1 MIQNEQ
7 DQNAIQGP
15 KEGKLKWILAATS
28 FFIALVTYVLT
39 MAPTVSFW
47 DCGEFVS
54 SANILGIPHPPG
66 TPFFVLIGRAA
77 IILFAFIPDIAARLN
92 FVSAFSSAIS
102 VMIAFLI
109 GWESIALAFAKKSPE
124 PKLRALILSCGALTS
139 AFLVAF
145 SDTFW
150 FSAVEAE
157 VYGASM
163 AILFGIVLLCL
174 WWIPRRETVM
184 GDKLLILMT
193 YLSFVG
199 IGVHL
204 YTMLFLP
211 CVFLFVLILKP
222 QLRTLSAW
230 PFWVVPAMLFT
241 AAVKVDKFPLLLLI
255 ALVGTLSALVL
266 VKPEQKYPWRLSFWM
281 AFVALIGYST
291 HAYLPVRSSQNP
303 AIDESNPEVHQV
315 SDVINLPFLSGADEK
330 DSKFEDFLSRKQY
343 IQSSMIDRAMFR
355 RANPMHQFFSFAHMG
370 YGGYQLAQYF
380 PWKVGGIQY
389 DRSQNDTNWVVTAG
403 ANEPNTVLGVDF
415 NTQMA
420 NFFGSG
426 RENVTWRNYVR
437 PVILVL
443 AFNAVIF
450 FSILA
455 LYRREKSIAVLLGSI
470 YLVSSVGLIWY
481 LNMADGTR
489 LDSEIYLQYVP
500 KIKEQFKAANGHSP
514 SDQELSEVLAQY
526 PKQQLEVRE
535 RDYFY
540 TPAYMMM
547 GIILG
552 IGLGLG
558 LAALARKRDKIQYVK
573 PLGLAA
579 AALSL
584 AVPATAN
591 WTSHNRSGNHTPWD
605 FAWNFLQ
612 SVPKDG
618 ILFTFGDN
626 DTFPLWALQETWNVR
641 KDVRVVNTSLGQ
653 TDWYIKQMMEQ
664 EPKVNLVFFKDPM
677 TMARVEA
684 GEPHPAAPYIEMAR
698 ATLDTLAQ
706 LDAFMQSPAAQAA
719 LKGQGTPD
727 QVKLAD
733 SLNQVLKSRS
743 YERHVW
749 QAFYEQAVFPQVD
762 QVRGMLPMLQKETL
776 RLSMQIAQT
785 KDSAQLKPLQ
795 DTLNAYQMQ
804 MQMGQSLLARIYK
817 SKDELKQDSALL
829 VGKLMALRESLTK
842 DSNPSAQARMQYSML
857 SEEAKGV
864 VGMLQGGKTTLGT
877 DELLILDVIL
887 HNQDKSINFAMGG
900 SSIGLDGDLQSVGWV
915 RTLSKNGDL
924 TPAMA
929 YQKTDSLVKNVFKYR
944 GLGDGTAHLDGET
957 LDQMWGMHF
966 NTLVYGLGRPYLEAR
981 NMLGL
986 SPQQMPMSVALPNLP
1001 QEAQAAIRPRVM
1013 AAMPALERLQ
1023 KLFPSRM
1030 ESYLYKAEAQALLGQ
1045 TDEARKTLSA
1055 CAAQVTKNE
1064 SGRCSEA
1071 ASQLS
1076 SAMPSI
1082 PQLPASL
1089 PSLKP

>member
-1 MIQNEQ
+1 MIQNLQ
-7 DQNAIQGP
+7 DQTSPVSP
-15 KEGKLKWILAATS
+15 KETKIKWWLTLGT
-28 FFIALVTYVLT
+28 FMIALITYVLT

-77 IILFAFIPDIAARLN
+77 ILLFGFIPDIAARLN
-92 FVSAFSSAIS
+92 FVSAFSSALS
-102 VMIAFLI
+102 VAIAFLI
-109 GWESIALAFAKKSPE
+109 GWESIALGFGRKSPE
-124 PKLRALILSCGALTS
+124 GMLRTLILSCGALTS

-174 WWIPRRETVM
+174 WWIPRRETAM

-193 YLSFVG
+193 YLAFVG

-211 CVFLFVLILKP
+211 CVFLFVIMLKP
-222 QLRTLSAW
+222 KLRQLSAW
-230 PFWVVPAMLFT
+230 PFWVVPALLFT
-241 AAVKVDKFPLLLLI
+241 AAVKVDKFPILLLLSLLVTLI
-255 ALVGTLSALVL
+255 AIFA
-266 VKPEQKYPWRLSFWM
+266 VKPEQKYPWRLAFWM
-281 AFVALIGYST
+281 AVVAFVGYST

-315 SDVINLPFLSGADEK
+315 SDVINLPFLGGSEEK
-330 DSKFEDFLSRKQY
+330 NSKFEDFLARKQY
-343 IQSSMIDRAMFR
+343 IQSSMIDRAMYR
-355 RANPMHQFFSFAHMG
+355 RANPMHQFFTFAHMG

-389 DRSQNDTNWVVTAG
+389 DRSQADTNWVVPANS
-403 ANEPNTVLGVDF
+403 NEPNTVLGIEF

-420 NFFGSG
+420 TFFGSG

-437 PVILVL
+437 PVLLVL
-443 AFNAVIF
+443 AFNALIF
-450 FSILA
+450 FSIMA
-455 LYRREKSIAVLLGSI
+455 LYRRDKSIAVLLGSI
-470 YLVSSVGLIWY
+470 YLVSSVGLVWY
-481 LNMADGTR
+481 LNMADGSR

-500 KIKEQFKAANGHSP
+500 KIKEQFMAANGHMP
-514 SDQELSEVLAQY
+514 SDKELSEVLAQY

-558 LAALARKRDKIQYVK
+558 LAAMSRKREQLRYVK
-573 PLGLAA
+573 PLGLTA

-584 AVPATAN
+584 VIPASAN
-591 WTSHNRSGNHTPWD
+591 WSSHNRSGNYTPWD

-653 TDWYIKQMMEQ
+653 TDWYIKQMMEL
-664 EPKVNLVFFKDPM
+664 EPKVNLVFFKDPA

-698 ATLDTLAQ
+698 NTLDTLAQ
-706 LDAFMQSPAAQAA
+706 LEAFLRTPVAQAA
-719 LKGQGTPD
+719 LAGQGTPD

-733 SLNQVLKSRS
+733 SLQKVVKSRT

-776 RLSMQIAQT
+776 RLSLALGSA
-785 KDSAQLKPLQ
+785 KDSASKKSIQ
-795 DTLNAYQMQ
+795 DTLTAYQGQ
-804 MQMGQSLLARIYK
+804 MQMGQNLLARIYK
-817 SKDELKQDSALL
+817 SKDELRQDSAAL
-829 VGKLMALRESLTK
+829 VGRLMILRDSLSK
-842 DSNPSAQARMQYSML
+842 DSNPSTEGRMAYTML
-857 SEEAKGV
+857 SEEAKSV

-877 DELLILDVIL
+877 DELLILDVVL
-887 HNQDKSINFAMGG
+887 HNQNKTINFAMGG
-900 SSIGLDGDLQSVGWV
+900 TSIGLDGDLLAVGWV
-915 RTLSKNGDL
+915 RTLSKLGDL
-924 TPAMA
+924 TPSAA

-966 NTLVYGLGRPYLEAR
+966 NTLVYGLGRPFMEAR
-981 NMLGL
+981 NMLGI
-986 SPQQMPMSVALPNLP
+986 SPQQMPLSVAIPQLP

-1013 AAMPALERLQ
+1013 ASMPALERLQ
-1023 KLFPSRM
+1023 KLFPTRM
-1030 ESYLYKAEAQALLGQ
+1030 ESYLFKAEAEALLGQ
-1045 TDEARKTLSA
+1045 NDQARKTLTE
-1055 CAAQVTKNE
+1055 CAAKV
-1064 SGRCSEA
+1064 SPAEA
-1071 ASQLS
+1071 KQCNQSLGMLG
-1076 SAMPSI
+1076 SAMSQMPMGG
-1082 PQLPASL
+1082 LPT
-1089 PSLKP
+1089 LKP